1 MSDKR
6 ECILCDQELPNTQ
19 TYDDSIVKKVAVDLF
34 DNCKLRNKNT
44 TLKATCDKYE
54 EALKKCDWYLDEQ
67 LVGDEGTSM
76 MDAIETRRLVKDA
89 LANEQENE

>member
-34 DNCKLRNKNT
+34 DNCKLRDENT
-44 TLKATCDKYE
+44 TLKAKCDKYE
-54 EALKKCDWYLDEQ
+54 DLLRYIAHSGCPISDCRERALK
-67 LVGDEGTSM
+67 
-76 MDAIETRRLVKDA
+76 AITY
-89 LANEQENE
+89 EQEKTDGE